1 MGITQLRE
9 DPLMSMFDNHTNPA
23 DIAANESLDSLI
35 DLHTS
40 SVDTLRGFQKMAEK
54 AEPSFRPVV
63 EGFCAMH
70 IRHAARLDTMV
81 REMGGVPDA
90 DGSFMGTVNRAVVT
104 LRATFDDIDA
114 DLMDNIRNGEE
125 TVLAAFDRAMQ
136 TSLPQG
142 HVQALTQMRAELS
155 AMLNETAHLG

>member
-1 MGITQLRE
+1 
-9 DPLMSMFDNHTNPA
+9 MSMFDTHANPA
-23 DIAANESLDSLI
+23 DLAAHESLDALI

-40 SVDTLRGFQKMAEK
+40 SVDTLRGFQKMTEK
-54 AEPSFRPVV
+54 AEPTFRPVV
-63 EGFCAMH
+63 ERFCALH
-70 IRHAARLDTMV
+70 TRHVARLDTMV

-104 LRATFDDIDA
+104 LRAAFDTIDA
-114 DLMDNIRNGEE
+114 EVMDNIRSGED

-142 HVQALTQMRAELS
+142 HVQALTQMRAELFG
-155 AMLNETAHLG
+155 LLTETAHLG